1 MIRGFV
7 IIWYIEKPTTSYWD
21 IYVNVIRG
29 PIGVPYPSCV
39 CGVIG
44 VTGHVANMTLKG
56 HIIVSD
62 I

>member
-7 IIWYIEKPTTSYWD
+7 IIPNIENSTTGYRD
-21 IYVNVIRG
+21 IYANVVRG
-29 PIGVPYPSCV
+29 RIGVPYPACA

-44 VTGHVANMTLKG
+44 VTGHVASMTLKG